1 VLYVSSESWEQM
13 ITRRA
18 LLVGGAAAAIA
29 RRTAAQAARTPTL
42 YVSHG
47 APLFMPKQE
56 ARRAALAAWGVELAR
71 PRAIVVMTPHFA
83 SRTLGLG
90 NTGAG
95 YAWYDLPNGI
105 KRLLPQDLEYPSPPS
120 AQLATRVDAILGSA
134 LPRDNTRRGLDHT
147 TWMPLKCL
155 FPAADVPVLEL
166 TYPYLP
172 EAQTF
177 AFGQKLAA
185 LRDEGVLF
193 VASGGMTH
201 NLALDFDAPLA
212 QFAADFDNWAAE
224 SLRAGNVDA
233 LIDFRHKAPAAN
245 LAHPD
250 DGAHFR
256 VLLVALG
263 VALGKGGSLSAS
275 FPVTGFEGSLS
286 NRCVQLA

>member
-1 VLYVSSESWEQM
+1 M

-18 LLVGGAAAAIA
+18 LLAAGAAVTIA
-29 RRTAAQAARTPTL
+29 QRATAQPARTPTL

-56 ARRAALAAWGVELAR
+56 ARRAALAAWGTQLAK

-83 SRTLGLG
+83 SRTLALG
-90 NTGAG
+90 NTGPG
-95 YAWYDLPNGI
+95 FAWYDLPNGI

-120 AQLATRVDAILGSA
+120 AAFASRVDEVLRTP
-134 LPRDNTRRGLDHT
+134 LKRDNDRRGLDHT

-166 TYPYLP
+166 TYPYVP
-172 EAQTF
+172 EAEAF
-177 AFGQKLAA
+177 AFGQKLSA

-201 NLALDFDAPLA
+201 NLGLDFDAPLA
-212 QFAADFDNWAAE
+212 QFAVDFDNWAAE
-224 SLRAGNVDA
+224 SLRAANVDA
-233 LIDFRHKAPAAN
+233 LIDFRDKAPAPN

-263 VALGKGGSLSAS
+263 VALGKGGGLSAS

>member
-1 VLYVSSESWEQM
+1 M

-18 LLVGGAAAAIA
+18 LLAASAAVAVAQRAAAQP
-29 RRTAAQAARTPTL
+29 TRTPTL

-47 APLFMPKQE
+47 APLFLPKQE
-56 ARRAALAAWGVELAR
+56 ARRAALAAWGAELAK

-83 SRTLGLG
+83 SRTLAVG
-90 NTGAG
+90 NTGPG
-95 YAWYDLPNGI
+95 FAWYDLPNGI

-120 AQLATRVDAILGSA
+120 AGLAARVDEILRSP
-134 LPRDNTRRGLDHT
+134 LKRETERRGLDHT

-155 FPAADVPVLEL
+155 FPAADVSVLEL
-166 TYPYLP
+166 TYPYVP
-172 EAQTF
+172 EAEAF
-177 AFGQKLAA
+177 AFGQKLSA

-212 QFAADFDNWAAE
+212 QFAVDFDHWATE

-233 LIDFRHKAPAAN
+233 LIDFRHKAPAPN

-263 VALGKGGSLSAS
+263 VALGKGGGLSAS

>member
-1 VLYVSSESWEQM
+1 M

-18 LLVGGAAAAIA
+18 LLSAAAALTVAQRVSAQSA
-29 RRTAAQAARTPTL
+29 RAPTL

-56 ARRAALAAWGVELAR
+56 ARRAALAAWGTQLAK

-90 NTGAG
+90 NTGPG
-95 YAWYDLPNGI
+95 FAWYDLPNGI

-120 AQLATRVDAILGSA
+120 AELATRVDSVLGSS
-134 LPRDNTRRGLDHT
+134 LPRDNSRRGLDHT
-147 TWMPLKCL
+147 SWMPLKCL
-155 FPAADVPVLEL
+155 FPAAEAPVLEL

-172 EAQTF
+172 EAQAF
-177 AFGQKLAA
+177 AFGQKLSA
-185 LRDEGVLF
+185 LRDESVLF

-201 NLALDFDAPLA
+201 NLALDFDAPRA
-212 QFAADFDNWAAE
+212 QFAVDFDNWAAE
-224 SLRAGNVDA
+224 SLRAANVDA

>member
-1 VLYVSSESWEQM
+1 M

-18 LLVGGAAAAIA
+18 LLAAGAAVAVAQRAAA
-29 RRTAAQAARTPTL
+29 DPTRTPAL

-47 APLFMPKQE
+47 APLFLPKQE
-56 ARRAALAAWGVELAR
+56 ARRAALAAWGAELAK

-83 SRTLGLG
+83 SRTLALG
-90 NTGAG
+90 NTGPG
-95 YAWYDLPNGI
+95 FAWYDLPNGI

-120 AQLATRVDAILGSA
+120 AGLAARVGEILHSP
-134 LPRDNTRRGLDHT
+134 LKRETERRGLDHT

-166 TYPYLP
+166 TYPYVP
-172 EAQTF
+172 EAEAF
-177 AFGQKLAA
+177 AFGQKLSA

-212 QFAADFDNWAAE
+212 QFPVDFDNWASEA
-224 SLRAGNVDA
+224 LRAGNVDA
-233 LIDFRHKAPAAN
+233 LIDFRDKAPAPN
-245 LAHPD
+245 LSHPD

-263 VALGKGGSLSAS
+263 VALGNGGSLNTS

>member
-1 VLYVSSESWEQM
+1 VIS
-13 ITRRA
+13 RRA
-18 LLVGGAAAAIA
+18 LLAASAALGVARHAGAQTL
-29 RRTAAQAARTPTL
+29 RSPVL

-47 APLFMPKQE
+47 APLYLPGQD
-56 ARRAALAAWGVELAR
+56 ARRAALSAWGTQLSK

-83 SRTLGLG
+83 ARSLAVGNLGPG
-90 NTGAG
+90 F
-95 YAWYDLPNGI
+95 AWYDLPNGI

-120 AQLATRVDAILGSA
+120 TAVAARLDSMLGA
-134 LPRDNTRRGLDHT
+134 PLPRSSNRRGLDHT

-155 FPAADVPVLEL
+155 FPAANVPVLEL

-172 EAQTF
+172 EPELF
-177 AFGQKLAA
+177 AFGQRLSS

-201 NLALDFDAPLA
+201 NLALDFDAPTA
-212 QFAADFDNWAAE
+212 QFALDFDAWASDA
-224 SLRAGNVDA
+224 LRASNIDA
-233 LIDFRHKAPAAN
+233 LIDFRRKAPAAN

-263 VALGKGGSLSAS
+263 VALGHGAS
-275 FPVTGFEGSLS
+275 VNAAFPVSGFEGSLS
-286 NRCVQLA
+286 NRCVQLT